1 MENPNK
7 NITNYIKSL
16 LLYHN
21 VGIENKLLKNE
32 SRLQQESLTWSLG
45 KKGVL
50 KRFRNTGDIMD
61 HNL

>member
-1 MENPNK
+1 
-7 NITNYIKSL
+7 L

-45 KKGVL
+45 KKG
-50 KRFRNTGDIMD
+50 RFEKVSKHWR
-61 HNL
+61 HNGP